1 MNTLDIFYN
10 EIVPEASN
18 GVIKSYFNYNI
29 TFDTYI
35 KEDNKTYKGDDKSN
49 GVITPLLIINNK
61 ALFNE
66 LLNEY
71 VNISLDFYKE
81 SKYLKEIINEN
92 IDIRKN
98 ILAMLWS
105 NATYEDFSN
114 PIEFLQRRIDFF
126 NTYED
131 NIDYGYLDILN
142 GNLEI
147 NINKDEIY
155 NETPY
160 EMNIKLVNDNEVFN
174 FPLIKFGISNNK
186 LYIYAIQNRENE
198 KNNYTKKINR
208 ILYKANDGFNELKDT
223 PEIYGIGNLKDI
235 SVSFLVV
242 VNICLNY
249 FKSLGIE
256 DVIVS
261 SILIERWNA
270 KRDAITKRYHSNED
284 VLNDKINEQ
293 EYIQRNLT
301 EKLLR
306 TFLRLKVHYEDI
318 EVLAYPFE
326 LDSNLH
332 LNISDMNKCNN
343 ELLNECKNIIINN
356 KNRNL

>member
-186 LYIYAIQNRENE
+186 LYIYMLFKIE
-198 KNNYTKKINR
+198 KMKKII
-208 ILYKANDGFNELKDT
+208 ILKK
-223 PEIYGIGNLKDI
+223 
-235 SVSFLVV
+235 
-242 VNICLNY
+242 
-249 FKSLGIE
+249 
-256 DVIVS
+256 
-261 SILIERWNA
+261 
-270 KRDAITKRYHSNED
+270 
-284 VLNDKINEQ
+284 
-293 EYIQRNLT
+293 
-301 EKLLR
+301 
-306 TFLRLKVHYEDI
+306 
-318 EVLAYPFE
+318 
-326 LDSNLH
+326 
-332 LNISDMNKCNN
+332 
-343 ELLNECKNIIINN
+343 
-356 KNRNL
+356 

>member
-1 MNTLDIFYN
+1 M
-10 EIVPEASN
+10 
-18 GVIKSYFNYNI
+18 
-29 TFDTYI
+29 
-35 KEDNKTYKGDDKSN
+35 
-49 GVITPLLIINNK
+49 
-61 ALFNE
+61 
-66 LLNEY
+66 
-71 VNISLDFYKE
+71 
-81 SKYLKEIINEN
+81 
-92 IDIRKN
+92 
-98 ILAMLWS
+98 
-105 NATYEDFSN
+105 
-114 PIEFLQRRIDFF
+114 
-126 NTYED
+126 
-131 NIDYGYLDILN
+131 
-142 GNLEI
+142 
-147 NINKDEIY
+147 
-155 NETPY
+155 
-160 EMNIKLVNDNEVFN
+160 
-174 FPLIKFGISNNK
+174 
-186 LYIYAIQNRENE
+186 
-198 KNNYTKKINR
+198 
-208 ILYKANDGFNELKDT
+208 
-223 PEIYGIGNLKDI
+223 
-235 SVSFLVV
+235 